1 MIVKKFNKALFV
13 KYINRIIIA
22 IFSFFV
28 GLTFI
33 FSIRAKNYIHNGT
46 PPDTTLMSSKISN
59 FEFSKLTVS
68 SLILLLIVVIGTLLY
83 IFNKSFKSKIK
94 YIFVEKRLT
103 TSTILL
109 VLACVIQLIFV
120 LNVHP
125 FINFDAGN
133 LITTAQGNMQSWMPG
148 YYSQYPN
155 ILFMLVIEKKLTG
168 IGTSQLVYVLAN
180 LGMLYLSVILNVLCV
195 YILNKKKLPVVM
207 YIQTCWLLLFPMSI
221 VPYTDVYILPFI
233 SLALVAYALLTK
245 KGIKFATKF
254 VASGLLAFAIVEG
267 YFFKPT
273 AMILFVAIIIVSLMS
288 LLTHKWTKVFKE
300 KLLVCGAL
308 FVAIFGISFGI
319 DKAIV
324 NEQQIVQIDKSVTTP
339 PVHFMAMGMVGNGG
353 YNRQDAE
360 DFAGLST
367 QVQTEIAQKEIK
379 PRLKDKGFWG
389 YIKFLLNKQ
398 SNNTADGTFGWLNE
412 GYFMNE
418 DTPRTKLGQFMSSYI
433 YPDGKHL
440 FDFKFLAQLCWV
452 ILVGIVLFGFK
463 DNKSYTQV
471 LRLAIIGLMMFLLMF
486 EGGRT
491 RYLIQFLP
499 CFIILASLCWHDT
512 RRLFTHDLRQKFA
525 KKNRS

>member
-1 MIVKKFNKALFV
+1 MKKINKELV
-13 KYINRIIIA
+13 IKYINRIIIA
-22 IFSFFV
+22 IFTFFI
-28 GLTFI
+28 GITFV
-33 FSIRAKNYIHNGT
+33 FSVLAKNYIHNGT

-59 FEFSKLTVS
+59 FDFSKLTIS
-68 SLILLLIVVIGTLLY
+68 SLILLLIVVIGVVLY
-83 IFNKSFKSKIK
+83 IFNKPFKSKVK
-94 YIFVEKRLT
+94 YIFVEKRGI
-103 TSTILL
+103 TSAILL
-109 VLACVIQLIFV
+109 VLACVIQLVFV

-133 LITTAQGNMQSWMPG
+133 IITTAQGNMQSGMSG

-155 ILFMLVIEKKLTG
+155 NLFMLIIEKKLTG
-168 IGTSQLVYVLAN
+168 IGTNQLVYVLAN
-180 LGMLYLSVILNVLCV
+180 LGMLYLSVALNVLCV

-245 KGIKFATKF
+245 ETTKFATKF
-254 VASGLLAFAIVEG
+254 VASGLLAFAVVEG

-273 AMILFVAIIIVSLMS
+273 ALILFVAIIIAS
-288 LLTHKWTKVFKE
+288 LLNLLTRKWTKIFKE

-308 FVAIFGISFGI
+308 FVAIFGISFGVN
-319 DKAIV
+319 KAIV
-324 NEQQIVQIDKSVTTP
+324 SEQQIVQINKTVASP
-339 PVHFMAMGMVGNGG
+339 PIHFMAMGMVGNGG
-353 YNRQDAE
+353 YNRQDAMSE
-360 DFAGLST
+360 IGVST
-367 QVQTEIAQKEIK
+367 KQQVKTSDEKIK
-379 PRLKDKGFWG
+379 DRLKEKGFLG
-389 YIKFLLNKQ
+389 YMKFLVEKQ
-398 SNNTADGTFGWLNE
+398 ANDTSDGTLGWLNE
-412 GYFMNE
+412 GYFLSA
-418 DTPRTKLGQFMSSYI
+418 DTPNTKLGQFMSSYI
-433 YPDGKHL
+433 YPDGKRL

-452 ILVGIVLFGFK
+452 ILIGIILFGLSDREEF
-463 DNKSYTQV
+463 SQTM
-471 LRLAIIGLMMFLLMF
+471 RLAIIGLMMFLLMF